1 MSSFH
6 GCMRKN
12 KDGSNR
18 MTEKGKCCLWP
29 TTSPFWKRTVDV
41 PFKIS
46 TRSRENKKELVKK
59 ADFNRHYRQRGRQD
73 IKRWLEADD
82 QDVYFLKES
91 DTFFVVR

>member
-46 TRSRENKKELVKK
+46 IRSRENKKELAKK
-59 ADFNRHYRQRGRQD
+59 ADFNRYYRQRGRQD

-82 QDVYFLKES
+82 QDVYFLKE
-91 DTFFVVR
+91 